1 MRRRV
6 LWACGA
12 GVPWFVVALAVVLS
26 AGDTFAA
33 ERELFPEDFP
43 GIPAYAR
50 LETADETGF
59 TDLEW
64 VVIPFY
70 RDPAGVPKKFN
81 MLDLMDNATLED
93 RAYAWSVPLYIEGF
107 VIREEPRPSLP
118 KVFYAEGLPGM
129 PVWFVRWDEF
139 SAAARDGELTIREI
153 LRMDSLVFGIAD
165 FYMEEIQSGLG
176 DNASHRIVTSGVL
189 EDGTEFWAHYAH
201 GSATNVPGVEVGIQ
215 FR

>member
-1 MRRRV
+1 MRPRFTFSPETSVRLLV
-6 LWACGA
+6 L
-12 GVPWFVVALAVVLS
+12 ALAAVLP
-26 AGDTFAA
+26 AGTTLAA

-81 MLDLMDNATLED
+81 MLDLMDNATPED
-93 RAYAWSVPLYIEGF
+93 RAYAWSVPLYVEGF

-139 SAAARDGELTIREI
+139 AAAAADGALTIREI
-153 LRMDSLVFGIAD
+153 SRMDSLVFGVAD

-176 DNASHRIVTSGVL
+176 DNASHRIVTSGIL
-189 EDGTEFWAHYAH
+189 ENGIFFWAHYAH
-201 GSATNVPGVEVGIQ
+201 GSAINVPGVQVDIH
-215 FR
+215 FK

>member
-1 MRRRV
+1 MNVNTRRV
-6 LWACGA
+6 VSIA
-12 GVPWFVVALAVVLS
+12 VAVLVASS
-26 AGDTFAA
+26 AFAA

-70 RDPAGVPKKFN
+70 RDPAGVPRKFN
-81 MLDLMDNATLED
+81 MLDLMDNATPEN
-93 RAYAWSVPLYIEGF
+93 RAYAWSVPLQVEGF
-107 VIREEPRPSLP
+107 VIRDEPRPSLP

-129 PVWFVRWDEF
+129 PVWFVRWEEF
-139 SAAARDGELTIREI
+139 SESAADGTLTIREI

-176 DNASHRIVTSGVL
+176 DNASHRIVTSGIL
-189 EDGTEFWAHYAH
+189 EDGSLFWAHYAH
-201 GSATNVPGVEVGIQ
+201 GSASNVPGVQVDIQ
-215 FR
+215 FK